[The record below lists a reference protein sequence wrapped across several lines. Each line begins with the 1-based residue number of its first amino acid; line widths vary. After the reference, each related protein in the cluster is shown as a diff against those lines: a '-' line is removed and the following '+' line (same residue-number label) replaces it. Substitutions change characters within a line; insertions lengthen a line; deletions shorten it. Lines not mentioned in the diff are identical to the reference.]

1 MYGERQVP
9 NKFYKRYVKDGL
21 VNKLTHIQIL
31 PVLFQHEITKQNKTQ
46 KSQWL
51 NNTLSAPGRNHRILT

>member
-1 MYGERQVP
+1 MNGAWQVP

-21 VNKLTHIQIL
+21 VNKLTYIQIL
-31 PVLFQHEITKQNKTQ
+31 PVLFQHEIAKQNKTQ

-51 NNTLSAPGRNHRILT
+51 NNTLSSPGRNHRMLT